1 MASPKRLLP
10 SLLEKA
16 MSDSGSGRLWTLFGG
31 SVLEAAGWGRL
42 SCENVACA
50 SPPTSIVQV
59 DRDLHDE
66 QALVRAHA
74 ARRRISSHDMC
85 WTTAP
90 WFSWGALISLARQ
103 KGPFRALLIK
113 LLIAR
118 LIGAA
123 GRGRRGLSSSPL
135 CQNSQSCSRA
145 AWRVGCPAPPA
156 APCAKLL
163 SCGESRQISRVGGAP
178 QIALGGIAPDGVL
191 SYVISTDGTVFRA
204 ARAAG

>member
-90 WFSWGALISLARQ
+90 WVSWGALISLARQ

-135 CQNSQSCSRA
+135 CPS
-145 AWRVGCPAPPA
+145 AP
-156 APCAKLL
+156 KLSILL